1 MGNGLAVRRARSA
14 PLTRLTLAIVIGVVI
29 VALTACASSSKP
41 SATITSSATTS
52 TAASGTNSSGS
63 SPASTSSS
71 AGDCGGAVARV
82 TTAVKSFPEVTKVDT
97 IAACHEV
104 DIQTNLPGG
113 VLGSP
118 SATKGTEICDAAAMV
133 AYQGDV
139 SSITVTATDGH
150 ELAAGLSTA
159 PCIPG

>member
-1 MGNGLAVRRARSA
+1 MGNAFAVRFAQRGRTSLVA
-14 PLTRLTLAIVIGVVI
+14 LGVVA
-29 VALTACASSSKP
+29 VALTGCGSSSK
-41 SATITSSATTS
+41 
-52 TAASGTNSSGS
+52 
-63 SPASTSSS
+63 SPAASTSSAIS
-71 AGDCGGAVARV
+71 ASSGGGSTTASNSLSATGSASATDDCGGVVARV
-82 TTAVKSFPEVTKVDT
+82 KTAVASFTQVTKVDT

-104 DIQTNLPGG
+104 DIQTNLPSG

-118 SATKGTEICDAAAMV
+118 SATTGAQICDAAATV

-150 ELAAGLSTA
+150 EIAAGLKSA